1 MSREFQEEPHVLNK
15 LLIDVE
21 GLIRFGLEHRMISEL
36 DVEVVRNQFWKRLN
50 TIADIDEVLSAE
62 VPTLGVYE
70 LLNNIT
76 LSVGEMGEPLEYSY
90 QVEQFQA
97 ELMSYLMPRNSEV
110 NRIFWSLHHA
120 DPKFATEYFYSL
132 SNASTYIRMDRVSKN
147 INWVTETPYG
157 DMDIT
162 INISKP
168 EKDPKEIALAKTLP
182 PSVYPKCLLCVD
194 NAGYQGNINH
204 PARHNHRIIEMN
216 LQNEPWYL
224 QYSPYVYYNEHAI
237 VLCREHRDMKIDRN
251 TFIRLC
257 DFVDLLPHYFIGSN
271 ADLHTVGGSI
281 LTHDHYQA
289 GNYEMPMMRAEVYE
303 TIRIESFEGV
313 AYDVLKWP
321 LSVVRL
327 RSKTRERIIEASSD
341 LLQKWIGYSDE
352 KYELLAHTNERHNTV
367 TPILRKLNGEYE
379 MYLALRNNRKSERYP
394 DGIFHPHAEHH
405 HIKKENI
412 GLIEVMGLAVLP
424 ARLAA
429 ELEQLKTELIIAW
442 DSKKAVLDKIV
453 FSEATE
459 KHENWIQ
466 EMRAEI
472 VELFVNHGNTAC
484 MNQTLSDFLKSQVGK
499 KFELALRDSGIFKEH
514 YEGIVAFL
522 TA

>member
-1 MSREFQEEPHVLNK
+1 M
-15 LLIDVE
+15 
-21 GLIRFGLEHRMISEL
+21 
-36 DVEVVRNQFWKRLN
+36 
-50 TIADIDEVLSAE
+50 
-62 VPTLGVYE
+62 
-70 LLNNIT
+70 
-76 LSVGEMGEPLEYSY
+76 
-90 QVEQFQA
+90 
-97 ELMSYLMPRNSEV
+97 
-110 NRIFWSLHHA
+110 
-120 DPKFATEYFYSL
+120 
-132 SNASTYIRMDRVSKN
+132 
-147 INWVTETPYG
+147 
-157 DMDIT
+157 
-162 INISKP
+162 
-168 EKDPKEIALAKTLP
+168 
-182 PSVYPKCLLCVD
+182 
-194 NAGYQGNINH
+194 
-204 PARHNHRIIEMN
+204 
-216 LQNEPWYL
+216 
-224 QYSPYVYYNEHAI
+224 
-237 VLCREHRDMKIDRN
+237 
-251 TFIRLC
+251 
-257 DFVDLLPHYFIGSN
+257 
-271 ADLHTVGGSI
+271 
-281 LTHDHYQA
+281 
-289 GNYEMPMMRAEVYE
+289 
-303 TIRIESFEGV
+303 
-313 AYDVLKWP
+313 
-321 LSVVRL
+321 
-327 RSKTRERIIEASSD
+327 
-341 LLQKWIGYSDE
+341 
-352 KYELLAHTNERHNTV
+352 